1 MTARVGRAR
10 RAVVL
15 LAGVLL
21 WAGCSATRDKS
32 LLGIRSDAASL
43 EQTSLEYALRGDLPR
58 ALAIE
63 EQALLAYRSVD
74 DTAAITGAL
83 NRVGN
88 LRQRTG
94 DRAGARAAYL
104 EAQSL
109 AAVTG
114 NGAEEAA
121 ARSNLG
127 TLDEEAGDLESAD
140 AQYQAARALAQ
151 SAKANAT
158 LATILNNQALL
169 ARRQGDAERAI
180 ALLEQALEIDR
191 DAGNEAGVANRL
203 RNLGAVQAAAGHR
216 TDAVRSLEEALEIDR
231 RRENVPEIALDL
243 VTLSEINALDR
254 QTLAIAVSQRGRAAD
269 IHRLLGRDDEVARD
283 HTAIASWCAAL
294 GVARTGEA
302 GVACAAAGGPIGGA
316 GQAAVPTA
324 R

>member
-1 MTARVGRAR
+1 MTRRLR
-10 RAVVL
+10 RAL
-15 LAGVLL
+15 LVAGVALL
-21 WAGCSATRDKS
+21 SACSATKEPS
-32 LLGIRSDAASL
+32 LLGIRSDAAAL

-94 DRAGARAAYL
+94 DRAGARAAYA

-114 NGAEEAA
+114 NAAEEAA

-127 TLDEEAGDLESAD
+127 TLDEEAGDLASAD
-140 AQYQAARALAQ
+140 AQYRAARTLAE
-151 SAKANAT
+151 SAKARAT

-169 ARRQGDAERAI
+169 ARRQGDPERAI
-180 ALLEQALEIDR
+180 ALLGEALELDR

-203 RNLGAVQAAAGHR
+203 RNLGAGQAAAGYR
-216 TDAVRSLEEALEIDR
+216 REAVSSLTEALEIDR
-231 RRENVPEIALDL
+231 RREAAQEIALDL
-243 VTLSEINALDR
+243 VILSEINALDPG
-254 QTLAIAVSQRGRAAD
+254 TLAVAVSQRSRAAD
-269 IHRLLGRDDEVARD
+269 IHRLLGRDDAVARD
-283 HTAIASWCAAL
+283 EAAIAGWCAV
-294 GVARTGEA
+294 GVPGGAGEA
-302 GVACAAAGGPIGGA
+302 AATCAAAAASVSARSP
-316 GQAAVPTA
+316 AAVP
-324 R
+324 